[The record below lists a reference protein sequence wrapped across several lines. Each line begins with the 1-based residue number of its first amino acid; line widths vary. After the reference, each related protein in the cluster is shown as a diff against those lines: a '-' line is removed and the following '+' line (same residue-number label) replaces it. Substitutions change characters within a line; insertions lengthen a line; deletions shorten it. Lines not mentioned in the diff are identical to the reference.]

1 MHAERGG
8 RSGHKP
14 DLQDPVQASVLPF
27 CLRGKQVRELL
38 ARKGEKVATQRG
50 GRSACTVVCRCASPP
65 HPPPSPSYSSFDKQ
79 GLAT

>member
-1 MHAERGG
+1 MHAEGGG

-38 ARKGEKVATQRG
+38 ARKGEKVATQT
-50 GRSACTVVCRCASPP
+50 GRKKCVHGCVQVCES
-65 HPPPSPSYSSFDKQ
+65 PPPSALPF
-79 GLAT
+79 LFLL